1 MEEAR
6 KAIASAHVEAKSTT
20 NGVGLVILMGY
31 VSKAK
36 STKQQNQNIYKN
48 KMLII
53 NVDETVDLLPWKQR
67 LRVARSTSVS
77 SLKSPLK
84 WVWLSFVLSQYFI
97 ISVFLL
103 ILI

>member
-31 VSKAK
+31 VSK
-36 STKQQNQNIYKN
+36 SNLTKQQNQNKYKN

-53 NVDETVDLLPWKQR
+53 NVGETVDLLPWKQR
-67 LRVARSTSVS
+67 LRVARSTSVL

-84 WVWLSFVLSQYFI
+84 WVCLSFVLS
-97 ISVFLL
+97 
-103 ILI
+103 